1 MALLFRILTQ
11 FLVFVCAVAITSVAD
26 AKAPP
31 KAQEHMDAGL
41 AYVDDPGGPRYE
53 EAYREFHAAY
63 EIYPAYQLLANIGT
77 CALYLERD
85 AEAIDAYER
94 YLEKAVQ
101 KDIPVAKRTLMEKDI
116 KTLKASLVQLNISV
130 SPTKVT
136 LIDER
141 FTAKGD
147 SVVNRYEVT
156 DGKVVLGIHPG
167 NHRVTAHHEGFEDQ
181 QWEIDAKPATTHTH
195 EFRLAK
201 KEAPLTSA
209 PAASGAKE
217 TISKGPADDDHKTNA
232 QGGARHS
239 RPKQRPTPTSV
250 YVGLGVTGIFAVAA
264 GVGGFLAMSKR
275 SDYVAANDGKNIEYA
290 SSLRDDMNRYLLATG
305 IASGAAVVSA
315 GITTYLYASRPSED
329 SGDDE
334 AAWAITPILAPGHGG
349 VFVRRNF

>member
-1 MALLFRILTQ
+1 MLSNSRIHQLHESQLRVGIQGNKPRSDCSLRASPARTDARDNPSHEHTSALAARRDDAGTGRIAWTTTRASRRRPAQSDALLADRKRFFSNRPRFCAMLTAVGRSSYGNRQQECYLAESLTMAPLFRILTQ
-11 FLVFVCAVAITSVAD
+11 FLVFVCAVASTSAAE

-101 KDIPVAKRTLMEKDI
+101 KDIPVAKRSLVEEDI
-116 KTLKASLVQLNISV
+116 KTLKASVVQLNISV
-130 SPTKVT
+130 SPTTVT

-167 NHRVTAHHEGFEDQ
+167 NHRVTAHQEGFDDQ

-201 KEAPLTSA
+201 KEAPLAST
-209 PAASGAKE
+209 PAAS
-217 TISKGPADDDHKTNA
+217 
-232 QGGARHS
+232 
-239 RPKQRPTPTSV
+239 
-250 YVGLGVTGIFAVAA
+250 
-264 GVGGFLAMSKR
+264 
-275 SDYVAANDGKNIEYA
+275 
-290 SSLRDDMNRYLLATG
+290 
-305 IASGAAVVSA
+305 
-315 GITTYLYASRPSED
+315 
-329 SGDDE
+329 
-334 AAWAITPILAPGHGG
+334 
-349 VFVRRNF
+349 